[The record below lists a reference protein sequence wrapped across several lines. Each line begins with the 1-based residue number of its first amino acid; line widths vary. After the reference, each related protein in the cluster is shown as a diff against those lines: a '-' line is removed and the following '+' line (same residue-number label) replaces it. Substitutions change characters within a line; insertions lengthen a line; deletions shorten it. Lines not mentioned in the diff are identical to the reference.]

1 MTSMTRLR
9 ITQLCICVWLAA
21 LAPAQSFNVAA
32 FEVASVRRHVSPAD
46 VPVYRNLGVN
56 PIRISGNRVE
66 LQMLTL
72 KGLVMAAYDVK
83 EYQISGGPGWLASLD
98 QTYDV
103 AAKSP
108 GSATTTMAGARL
120 MLQTLLAERFR
131 LTLRRESKELPVYN
145 LVLGRGKLKL
155 REVPAESALTPGMA
169 RATLEQI
176 TAQRGFLLD
185 RPLIDKTGLTGTYE
199 YSPLL
204 ESGSTSHIP
213 DQAEVIADEFRLL
226 EDMLGL
232 KALPAKAT
240 IEMLVI
246 EGAEKPSEN

>member
-1 MTSMTRLR
+1 MTSMTRLW
-9 ITQLCICVWLAA
+9 IGALLAA
-21 LAPAQSFNVAA
+21 LAPAQSPAQS

-66 LQMLTL
+66 LQIQTL

-83 EYQISGGPGWLASLD
+83 EYQISGGPGWVASLD
-98 QTYDV
+98 QTYDI

-108 GSATTTMAGARL
+108 GSATTMAEARL
-120 MLQTLLAERFR
+120 MLRALLTERFR

-169 RATLEQI
+169 RATMEQI

-213 DQAEVIADEFRLL
+213 DQAEVIADEFSLL

-232 KALPAKAT
+232 KAVPARAT

-246 EGAEKPSEN
+246 ESAEKPSDN